1 MGLDG
6 TIRRADGR
14 PLGTLDEVR
23 RALVD
28 VFPGIILGQNLSGA
42 ERIRIAAERGI
53 EFPEVLRKSLE
64 RIPAKFGADYVGPE
78 FSAEFLLGADETVQT
93 VDVVPYGNTVAAEPM
108 FEALTRKH
116 GWITT
121 HP

>member
-6 TIRRADGR
+6 TIKRADGR
-14 PLGTLDEVR
+14 PLGTLAEVR

-28 VFPGIILGQNLSGA
+28 VFPGIVLGQNLSDP

-53 EFPEVLRKSLE
+53 EFPEILRKTLE

-78 FSAEFLLGADETVQT
+78 FSAEFVLGADETVQT
-93 VDVVPYGNTVAAEPM
+93 VDVVLYGNTVAAERM
-108 FEALTRKH
+108 FEALKRKF
-116 GWITT
+116 GWMTT